1 MTLVL
6 KYVYIDKLDGIVNKC
21 NNTYHS
27 NIKMKTVDSNIDFGI
42 KNNDKDPKFKVA
54 DHARISKYTNIFANG
69 YTPNWS
75 NEDFVIKKV
84 KNAAPWT
91 YLISDLNGKEITG
104 MFHVKEFQQANQKEF
119 KVEKVIK

>member
-21 NNTYHS
+21 NNTYRS
-27 NIKMKTVDSNIDFGI
+27 KIKMKTVDVKPCSNIDFGI

-54 DHARISKYTNIFANG
+54 DHARISKYKNIFANG
-69 YTPNWS
+69 YTPDWS

-104 MFHVKEFQQANQKEF
+104 MFYVKELQKANQK
-119 KVEKVIK
+119 